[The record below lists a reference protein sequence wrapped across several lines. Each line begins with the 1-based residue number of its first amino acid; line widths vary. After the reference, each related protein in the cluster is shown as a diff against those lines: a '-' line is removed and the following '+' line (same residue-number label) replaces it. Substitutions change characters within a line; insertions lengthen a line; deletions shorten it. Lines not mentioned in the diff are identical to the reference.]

1 MTEASASLSVPELPS
16 LARALGS
23 PRFTLERTPP
33 PDDDDVSFTLTGH
46 RARIEGGYG
55 RGVDHVWANDARVL
69 SRVRVSDAAAME
81 ATLSPVGLERR
92 LRVAEGDVIERV
104 VVSRSDPV
112 CFFEW
117 VAEAPLS
124 LTITWTVSDA
134 GSRWRQLDRGLVLES
149 RDSRTICALSR
160 PPDEL
165 IVTGDLGVAAR
176 LDLSGGE
183 AVRLVVAGVAPGDD
197 EDRLLRIMGRPHVV
211 VPARRAESRR
221 RIEAGLALEA
231 PEEGPVEALEW
242 AKVDLAAVAP
252 ALEPDAAL
260 SDYRFRL
267 VLASLASG
275 DAGPARALVA
285 GAGAAT
291 SGPAADA
298 ADQAAVARRLLLV
311 ARYLAWTGDLQTV
324 TGGWE
329 RVRALVARLRDPE
342 WRARA
347 FGELRVVAEEVGD
360 RELADRLRGPA
371 ADSSAREG
379 PPRDGASLLRAQ
391 DAADPGGGADA
402 GLRAA
407 AVVESVVYGLLG
419 AEPDAPRG
427 RLRLRPR
434 PPHSWPSL
442 AVRRLRVGSAVVD
455 LEHRLDGRRHAFTL
469 RQVSGGSPLR
479 VIMEPELEGGKMAAA
494 WVDGQ
499 EAELDPVAVDGLI
512 RVPVQLVLDHER
524 SMEVEIEPAD
534 H

>member
-1 MTEASASLSVPELPS
+1 MTEAAASLSVPELPS

-33 PDDDDVSFTLTGH
+33 VDDDAPFTLTGH

-55 RGVDHVWANDARVL
+55 RGVDHVWANGARIL
-69 SRVRVSDAAAME
+69 SRVGLSDAAAME

-92 LRVAEGDVIERV
+92 LRVAQGEVIERV
-104 VVSRSDPV
+104 VVSKSDPV

-117 VAEAPLS
+117 LAETPLS
-124 LTITWTVSDA
+124 LTLTWAAPDA
-134 GSRWRQLDRGLVLES
+134 RSRWRQLDRGLVLES
-149 RDSRTICALSR
+149 GESRTICALSR
-160 PPDEL
+160 PPDD
-165 IVTGDLGVAAR
+165 VTVTADLEVAAR
-176 LDLSGGE
+176 LDLSSGE
-183 AVRLVVAGVAPGDD
+183 AVRFVVAGVAPGDD

-221 RIEAGLALEA
+221 RIDAGLALEA

-252 ALEPDAAL
+252 TLESDAAL
-260 SDYRFRL
+260 SDYRFRV
-267 VLASLASG
+267 VLASLAAG

-285 GAGAAT
+285 GTGAAT
-291 SGPAADA
+291 SEPAGDA
-298 ADQAAVARRLLLV
+298 GDQAAVARRLLLV

-329 RVRALVARLRDPE
+329 GVRALVARLRDPE
-342 WRARA
+342 WRAPA

-360 RELADRLRGPA
+360 RELADRLKGPP
-371 ADSSAREG
+371 SEG
-379 PPRDGASLLRAQ
+379 PLGKGSPRDGGSLPRTA
-391 DAADPGGGADA
+391 DVSDPGGGADA

-434 PPHSWPSL
+434 PPRTWLSL

-455 LEHRLDGRRHAFTL
+455 LEHRREGRRHAFTL

-479 VIMEPELEGGKMAAA
+479 VIMEPELEGGRVVAT

-499 EAELDPVAVDGLI
+499 EAELDPVAVHGLI